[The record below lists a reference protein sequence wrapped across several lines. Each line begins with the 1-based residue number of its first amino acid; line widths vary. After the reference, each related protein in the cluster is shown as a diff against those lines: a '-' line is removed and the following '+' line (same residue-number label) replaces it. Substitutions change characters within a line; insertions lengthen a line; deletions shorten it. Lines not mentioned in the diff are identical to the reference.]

1 MLTQPLTQY
10 VYSVTPP
17 LPPHRY
23 YVVCRVTMTNVVKN
37 VLVFVSFFGLTFL
50 GYSQDSLLYE
60 IDSLPSTEILI
71 ESLGEYHKE
80 EATYEI
86 GQYTYIEKWKWLKY
100 APSFGWNFISNTPY
114 IGYNSTDLF
123 NAINYKRKKT
133 AHLESIIYKINQQ
146 YNKNSIEL
154 VYQIDLYESKILIY
168 KQKIR
173 IIELEKTYFGVLK
186 EEYETHKLLPTKYIK
201 ADIAYQNKILELT
214 KLRFELKQLRAE
226 ILQLAYFGERITL
239 ITSYNDV
246 STN

>member
-1 MLTQPLTQY
+1 MLTQPRTQY
-10 VYSVTPP
+10 VYFVTPP

-23 YVVCRVTMTNVVKN
+23 CSVSRGSTTNKVKIVFIL
-37 VLVFVSFFGLTFL
+37 VLFFGLSFF

-60 IDSLPSTEILI
+60 IDTLPSTEILI

-80 EATYEI
+80 QATYEI

-133 AHLESIIYKINQQ
+133 AHLESIIYKINQE
-146 YNKNSIEL
+146 YNKNSIRL
-154 VYQIDLYESKILIY
+154 SYQIDLYESKILIY

-173 IIELEKTYFGVLK
+173 IVELEKTYFGVLK

-214 KLRFELKQLRAE
+214 KLRFEMKQLRAE

-239 ITSYNDV
+239 LTSYNNV